1 MTDLKIEI
9 TEAPSGAR
17 LLSLSGPLTI
27 NTLFE
32 FQSEVRNGAALA
44 LFLDLAAVPYMDS
57 AGLGSVLGAM
67 ASCQR
72 TGRRFA
78 LIGVSSR
85 VVTLLEMSRVYDLL
99 PLFANLE
106 EAEQA
111 LSKSAGA

>member
-1 MTDLKIEI
+1 MSDLKIEI
-9 TEAPSGAR
+9 TEAPSGGR

-32 FQSEVRNGAALA
+32 FQSEVRKCASLA
-44 LFLDLAAVPYMDS
+44 LLLDLTAVPYMDS
-57 AGLGSVLGAM
+57 AGLGTVLGAL

-78 LIGVSSR
+78 LIGASSR

-106 EAEQA
+106 EAQQA